1 MKKSTSTITRFRF
14 IETIIYAIIWL
25 TVISIPFFH
34 HRSNNIIL
42 WDRIC
47 EEWVKM
53 AALFIIFLLNVTV
66 LVPRFLFTRKYR
78 YYITG
83 VLIILCV
90 IIPAAVWS
98 ELKVDRYF
106 NANMPPMEIR
116 SGLPMELGN
125 SMPAPEGYRLK
136 KTDNEPTP
144 FSIFADLLIFAV
156 LLTGAS
162 TTLKLT
168 SRWITEENMRREIE
182 KEQLKTELTLLKYQ
196 VSPHFLMNTL
206 NNIHALIDLD
216 VDRAK
221 DAVIKLS
228 LLMRYLLYD
237 SAHGKTTLRKELE
250 FIESY
255 ISLMKIRYPKNV
267 VVEYAVPSAIP
278 DISIPPMLF
287 ISFLE
292 NAFKHGISY
301 RAESYIH
308 FKLEITAGNI
318 ICQIRNS
325 KHFTDNEPTV
335 ETNKYSGIGLAN
347 IRKNLQLL
355 YGDSYTLNINNIPN
369 EFEVKLTLPL
379 HREN

>member
-14 IETIIYAIIWL
+14 IETIIYSIIWL

-34 HRSNNIIL
+34 HRSYNVIL

-47 EEWVKM
+47 EQWVMM

-78 YYITG
+78 QYIAG
-83 VLIILCV
+83 VLLMFSV
-90 IIPAAVWS
+90 VIPAAVWS

-116 SGLPMELGN
+116 SGLPMELGT
-125 SMPAPEGYRLK
+125 SMPVPEGYRLK
-136 KTDNEPTP
+136 KTTNERTP
-144 FSIFADLLIFAV
+144 FSIFADFLIFAI

-168 SRWITEENMRREIE
+168 SRWITEENLRREIE

-206 NNIHALIDLD
+206 NNIHALIDMD

-237 SAHGKTTLRKELE
+237 SSHGKTTLRKELD

-267 VVEYAVPSAIP
+267 VVEYAVPAEIP

-301 RAESYIH
+301 RAESFIQ
-308 FKLEITAGNI
+308 FKLDIEADNI

-325 KHFTDNEPTV
+325 KHKSGNEPTL
-335 ETNKYSGIGLAN
+335 ETKKYSGIGLTN
-347 IRKNLQLL
+347 IRKNLHLL
-355 YGDSYTLNINNIPN
+355 YGESYTLNINDKPD
-369 EFEVKLTLPL
+369 EFEVNLTLPL
-379 HREN
+379 HHES

>member
-1 MKKSTSTITRFRF
+1 M
-14 IETIIYAIIWL
+14 
-25 TVISIPFFH
+25 
-34 HRSNNIIL
+34 
-42 WDRIC
+42 
-47 EEWVKM
+47 
-53 AALFIIFLLNVTV
+53 
-66 LVPRFLFTRKYR
+66 
-78 YYITG
+78 
-83 VLIILCV
+83 
-90 IIPAAVWS
+90 
-98 ELKVDRYF
+98 
-106 NANMPPMEIR
+106 
-116 SGLPMELGN
+116 
-125 SMPAPEGYRLK
+125 K

-182 KEQLKTELTLLKYQ
+182 REQLKTELTLLKYQ

-267 VVEYAVPSAIP
+267 VVEYIVPAEIP

-325 KHFTDNEPTV
+325 KHSSGNEPV
-335 ETNKYSGIGLAN
+335 LETKTYSGIGLAN

-355 YGDSYTLNINNIPN
+355 YSESYTLNINDRQD
-369 EFEVKLTLPL
+369 EFEVNLTLPL